1 MKAMSFRR
9 SLLFACT
16 LALPVALA
24 ACGGIPAVPSGPE
37 DALER
42 QALLMAALDGAPM
55 TAGNHIDIL
64 RDGAETFPAMFRAIA
79 GARDHVNLEFYILQ
93 DVHATGMADSLFTL
107 LAAKLRQGVAV
118 TMLYDSFGSNATP
131 GEAWDAL
138 RRLGAQVLEFNPL
151 DPTRARRGWRPNNRD
166 HRKILVVDGQVAFM
180 GGVNL
185 DKVYENPCHGPST
198 GFSATTESQNPE
210 ATCWRDTSFRIEG
223 PAVAELQSLFLRNWQ
238 AQGGTA
244 LPQRRWFPPLAAR
257 GPARVRILGSAPTAG
272 EPRYYATLTAA
283 LQGAR
288 QRIWASTGFFVPTH
302 DEREEL
308 SRAARRGVDVRLV
321 LPAWNDSPAAL
332 AAGHAAYDDLLEAG
346 VRIFEMHRAV
356 LHSKL
361 AVVDGA
367 WVAVGS
373 SNLDRRSV
381 SLNDEVDAIVL
392 GRETAAAV
400 EAVLAADMREGT
412 AVSLAE
418 WRRRGLGARLRELS
432 SRLVIDML

>member
-1 MKAMSFRR
+1 MDAMP
-9 SLLFACT
+9 LLRHLVFVCTIALTACGSIP
-16 LALPVALA
+16 PVA
-24 ACGGIPAVPSGPE
+24 PGPE
-37 DALER
+37 DELDR
-42 QALLMAALDGAPM
+42 QTQRMEALDGAPLL
-55 TAGNHIDIL
+55 AGNHIDIL

-93 DVHATGMADSLFTL
+93 DVRAPNMADSLFTL

-131 GEAWDAL
+131 REAWDEL
-138 RRLGAQVLEFNPL
+138 RRLGANVLEFNPL
-151 DPTRARRGWRPNNRD
+151 DPTRARRGWLPNNRD
-166 HRKILVVDGQVAFM
+166 HRKILVVDGRVAFM

-185 DKVYENPCHGPST
+185 DKVYENDCHGPST
-198 GFSATTESQNPE
+198 GFTGADDNDDPE
-210 ATCWRDTSFRIEG
+210 RACWRDTSFRIEG
-223 PAVAELQSLFLRNWQ
+223 PAVAELQKLFLHNWQ
-238 AQGGTA
+238 AQGGA
-244 LPQRRWFPPLAAR
+244 SLPERRWFPPLAQR

-272 EPRYYATLTAA
+272 QPRYYLTLTAA

-288 QRIWASTGFFVPTH
+288 RRIWLSTGFFVPTH

-308 SRAARRGVDVRLV
+308 ARAARRGVDVRLV

-346 VRIFEMHRAV
+346 VKIFEMHGAI

-367 WVAVGS
+367 WAAIGS

-381 SLNDEVDAIVL
+381 ALNDEVDAIVL

-400 EAVLAADMREGT
+400 EAVLAADMREGS

-432 SRLVIDML
+432 SRVIIDML

>member
-1 MKAMSFRR
+1 MNAMPLARR
-9 SLLFACT
+9 LVFVCAMVLTACGSIP
-16 LALPVALA
+16 PVA
-24 ACGGIPAVPSGPE
+24 PGPE
-37 DALER
+37 DALDR
-42 QALLMAALDGAPM
+42 QSQLMEALDGAPLL
-55 TAGNHIDIL
+55 AGNHIDIL

-93 DVHATGMADSLFTL
+93 DVRAPNMADSLFTL

-118 TMLYDSFGSNATP
+118 TMLYDSFGSHATP
-131 GEAWDAL
+131 NEAWAEL
-138 RRLGAQVLEFNPL
+138 RRLGANVLEFNPI
-151 DPTRARRGWRPNNRD
+151 DPTQARRGWLPNNRD
-166 HRKILVVDGQVAFM
+166 HRKILVVDGRVAFM

-185 DKVYENPCHGPST
+185 DKVYENDCHGPST
-198 GFSATTESQNPE
+198 GFTGADDNDDPE
-210 ATCWRDTSFRIEG
+210 RACWRDTSFRIEG
-223 PAVAELQSLFLRNWQ
+223 PAVAELQTLFLHNWQ
-238 AQGGTA
+238 AQGGEA
-244 LPQRRWFPPLAAR
+244 LPPRQWFPPLAAR

-272 EPRYYATLTAA
+272 EPRYYLTLTAA

-288 QRIWASTGFFVPTH
+288 QRIWLSTGFFVPTH

-308 SRAARRGVDVRLV
+308 QRAARRGVDVRLV

-332 AAGHAAYDDLLEAG
+332 AAGHAAYDDLLQAG
-346 VRIFEMHRAV
+346 VKIFEMHGAI

-367 WVAVGS
+367 WAAIGS

-381 SLNDEVDAIVL
+381 ALNDEVDAIVL

-400 EAVLAADMREGT
+400 EAVLTADMREGT

-418 WRRRGLGARLRELS
+418 WRRRGLGKRLRELS
-432 SRLVIDML
+432 SRLVIDLL

>member
-1 MKAMSFRR
+1 MDAMP
-9 SLLFACT
+9 LLRHLVLVCTIALTACGSIP
-16 LALPVALA
+16 PVA
-24 ACGGIPAVPSGPE
+24 PGPE
-37 DALER
+37 DELDR
-42 QALLMAALDGAPM
+42 QTQRMEALDGAPLL
-55 TAGNHIDIL
+55 AGNHIDIL

-93 DVHATGMADSLFTL
+93 DVRAPNMADSLFTL

-131 GEAWDAL
+131 REAWDEL
-138 RRLGAQVLEFNPL
+138 RRLGANVLEFNPL
-151 DPTRARRGWRPNNRD
+151 DPTRARRGWLPNNRD
-166 HRKILVVDGQVAFM
+166 HRKILVVDGRVAFM

-185 DKVYENPCHGPST
+185 DKVYENDCHGPST
-198 GFSATTESQNPE
+198 GFTGADDNDDPE
-210 ATCWRDTSFRIEG
+210 RACWRDTSFRIEG
-223 PAVAELQSLFLRNWQ
+223 PAVAELQKLFLHNWQ
-238 AQGGTA
+238 AQGGAA
-244 LPQRRWFPPLAAR
+244 LPERRWFPPLAQR

-272 EPRYYATLTAA
+272 QPRYYLTLTAA

-288 QRIWASTGFFVPTH
+288 RRIWLSTGFFVPTH

-332 AAGHAAYDDLLEAG
+332 AAGHAAYDDLLQAG
-346 VRIFEMHRAV
+346 VQIFEMHGAI

-367 WVAVGS
+367 WAAIGS

-381 SLNDEVDAIVL
+381 ALNDEVDAIVL

-400 EAVLAADMREGT
+400 EAVLAADMREGS

-432 SRLVIDML
+432 SRVIIDML